1 MRSVIFHNV
10 AFSDN
15 SRMDGT
21 LSEIG
26 LYLLAALAAGAVI
39 GWLIK
44 SALNSS
50 QISTLNDDWQAQLDD
65 VVRQRD
71 RLTAERDNLR
81 TTIEAQ
87 EAVIHQRELAASKA
101 RTELNSALEKEKLMA
116 QSIFTLRAE
125 REDFKTKMST
135 FQNRMASLQN
145 QSAELQTEFIKSR
158 DFYVGELTKSF
169 EKRKAIEY
177 KLENADREHESFRNL
192 LHASRSEQNS
202 VNKMFVAAKA
212 RLDNLDELE
221 KNVIALEAENAQL
234 KHDSAI
240 TRQEND
246 ALKRDVAEQ
255 EELKIQNK
263 ELAQVLKSMENSRKQ
278 YEDDANRYRAHAG
291 KHEKQSETLR
301 LRLDEVE
308 QNFLEIEKQQ
318 SNALKEARQSAAT
331 RNTNGAKPAKQE
343 KDDLQEIIGIGK
355 VFEHTLHELGIFSFR
370 QIAGFGV
377 SDIARV
383 NAELK
388 EFKGRMEQDDWIGQA
403 KDLLFKKYGNA

>member
-1 MRSVIFHNV
+1 
-10 AFSDN
+10 
-15 SRMDGT
+15 MDGA

-26 LYLLAALAAGAVI
+26 LYLLAALAAGVAV

-44 SALNSS
+44 STLNGRR
-50 QISTLNDDWQAQLDD
+50 ISTLNDDWQAQLDD

-71 RLTAERDNLR
+71 RRTAETDTLR
-81 TTIEAQ
+81 TSIEAQ
-87 EAVIHQRELAASKA
+87 EAVIHQRELATSKA
-101 RTELNSALEKEKLMA
+101 QTELNSALEKEKLLTKN
-116 QSIFTLRAE
+116 IFTLRAE

-135 FQNRMASLQN
+135 FQNRMASLQS
-145 QSAELQTEFIKSR
+145 QSAELQSEFIKSR
-158 DFYVGELTKSF
+158 DFYVSELTKAF

-177 KLENADREHESFRNL
+177 KLENSDKEHESFRNL
-192 LHASRSEQNS
+192 LHASRSEQDS
-202 VNKMFVAAKA
+202 VSKMLAAAKA
-212 RLDNLDELE
+212 RLDNLDALE
-221 KNVIALEAENAQL
+221 RSVIELEAENAQL
-234 KHDSAI
+234 NHDSAI
-240 TRQEND
+240 ARQEND

-278 YEDDANRYRAHAG
+278 YEDDANRYREHAG

-301 LRLDEVE
+301 VRLDEVE

-318 SNALKEARQSAAT
+318 SKALKDARKSTAT
-331 RNTNGAKPAKQE
+331 RSTNGTRPAKKE

-355 VFEHTLHELGIFSFR
+355 VFEHTLHELGIYSFR

-403 KDLLFKKYGNA
+403 KDLLFKKYG